1 MNWIKKYEDWCI
13 QKLSY
18 DFNSTFYFL
27 SIIYFISVMFDFC
40 LTYITFTFD
49 SDGFFMYEISFV
61 IKRALA
67 GDPLFC
73 SLVIVLFMLPLI
85 IVYCFNIYHLRRYGM
100 SVNSIRLL
108 LFALYVASGM
118 HIVGGWTNFFYLI
131 NLRV

>member
-1 MNWIKKYEDWCI
+1 MNWIKKYENWCE
-13 QKLSY
+13 QPLNY
-18 DFNSTFYFL
+18 NFNQVFYFL
-27 SIIYFISVMFDFC
+27 SIIYVISVMFDFC

-49 SDGFFMYEISFV
+49 SDGFFMYEISFI

-73 SLVIVLFMLPLI
+73 SLVVVLFMLPLI

-108 LFALYVASGM
+108 LFALYIASGV
-118 HIVGGWTNFFYLI
+118 HIFGGWTNFFHLI